1 MPALANPV
9 VSRLA
14 NKAPGWAAPDFC
26 GLLLVTNWPATEAV
40 RQHYAEMR
48 AFLVDKLPACAYLYP
63 PATLHCTVATLR
75 AFTAGAL
82 DGEDREAEAIRW
94 RAVLNAARAMRA
106 WPKGAF
112 RLRLLAPTLDGAAG
126 IVTYE
131 EVGGTAHIEAMRSC
145 VREAISATGALAAE
159 GGGSRDNCRALPGAP
174 KGDPSPHIPN
184 IMHSTVLRW
193 AAEPTAAEL
202 KEAQTAFKAIAA
214 TWRPIEM
221 TVDSGCVGVFEDVPF
236 MHIPHSASQI
246 FWRSEARA
254 SDLIRDEP
262 KPPPSYLSL
271 LLEVIAT
278 FLLPVLLIVLAV
290 ALRGPKHYFQLPGK
304 PQP

>member
-1 MPALANPV
+1 MYRFEINFAVASAIVLHSHARDPAQVGVNLPI
-9 VSRLA
+9 
-14 NKAPGWAAPDFC
+14 P
-26 GLLLVTNWPATEAV
+26 LV
-40 RQHYAEMR
+40 RSS
-48 AFLVDKLPACAYLYP
+48 
-63 PATLHCTVATLR
+63 HC
-75 AFTAGAL
+75 
-82 DGEDREAEAIRW
+82 
-94 RAVLNAARAMRA
+94 RAVGWVNVE
-106 WPKGAF
+106 
-112 RLRLLAPTLDGAAG
+112 T
-126 IVTYE
+126 E
-131 EVGGTAHIEAMRSC
+131 EQQ
-145 VREAISATGALAAE
+145 
-159 GGGSRDNCRALPGAP
+159 
-174 KGDPSPHIPN
+174 
-184 IMHSTVLRW
+184 
-193 AAEPTAAEL
+193 AEL

-278 FLLPVLLIVLAV
+278 FLLPVLLILLAV

>member
-1 MPALANPV
+1 
-9 VSRLA
+9 
-14 NKAPGWAAPDFC
+14 
-26 GLLLVTNWPATEAV
+26 
-40 RQHYAEMR
+40 
-48 AFLVDKLPACAYLYP
+48 
-63 PATLHCTVATLR
+63 
-75 AFTAGAL
+75 
-82 DGEDREAEAIRW
+82 
-94 RAVLNAARAMRA
+94 
-106 WPKGAF
+106 
-112 RLRLLAPTLDGAAG
+112 
-126 IVTYE
+126 
-131 EVGGTAHIEAMRSC
+131 
-145 VREAISATGALAAE
+145 
-159 GGGSRDNCRALPGAP
+159 
-174 KGDPSPHIPN
+174 
-184 IMHSTVLRW
+184 MHSTVLRW

-278 FLLPVLLIVLAV
+278 FLLPVLLILLAV